1 MSLMRIHL
9 IRHADPDYS
18 IDSLT
23 PKGHAEARALAAWL
37 KKEDRIT
44 RIFTSPLGRAR
55 ATAAYTAEALKLPVK
70 VEDWTREINEFW
82 QAEQQ
87 RVAWDIAGSELRPVY
102 ADKKEDWHNYEG
114 VSDLPIHSHCVMIA
128 QESDRWLASLGY
140 ERDGEIYRVNERNE
154 ETIALFAHG
163 GFGLTWLA
171 HLTGVPIPLFW
182 SGFFLHPSS
191 ITTVLFDERAPGIS
205 TPRLIGVGSLP
216 HLAIDGQEPAP
227 AGIKA
232 NYY

>member
-1 MSLMRIHL
+1 MRIHL

-37 KKEDRIT
+37 QQEGRIT
-44 RIFTSPLGRAR
+44 RIFSSPLGRAK
-55 ATAAYTAEALKLPVK
+55 ATARYTAEALELPVTI
-70 VEDWTREINEFW
+70 EDWTREISEFW
-82 QAEQQ
+82 QPEHE
-87 RVAWDIAGSELRPVY
+87 RVAWDIAGSELLPLY
-102 ADKKEDWHNYEG
+102 AEKQAHWHTYDG
-114 VSDLPIHSHCVMIA
+114 VAELPIESHCAMIA

-140 ERDGEIYRVNERNE
+140 ERDGEIYRIRERNE

-171 HLTGVPIPLFW
+171 HLTRVPTPLFW

-191 ITTVLFDERAPGIS
+191 ITTILFDERVPGIA
-205 TPRLIGVGSLP
+205 TPRLIWVGNLP
-216 HLAIDGQEPAP
+216 HLAVDGQEPAP